1 MVKELLKA
9 RAQSPLSSLEQ
20 RLEKLIKGHELHL
33 NKLVLAREEIHELRA
48 SNKKQIQKQKRSARQ
63 LATTQGFTI
72 QEGLEQFLYR
82 HIYVLDFL
90 AGFPF

>member
-48 SNKKQIQKQKRSARQ
+48 SNKKQI
-63 LATTQGFTI
+63 
-72 QEGLEQFLYR
+72 
-82 HIYVLDFL
+82 
-90 AGFPF
+90 